1 MPESAI
7 VNSSPLIFLS
17 RVGLLDFLRLVAQ
30 EVWVPEAVAYE
41 IGRRGSADVTARALV
56 NTPWLQT
63 VSVPAIPM
71 AIQSWALGPGESAV
85 LAYACV
91 HPGTIAIIDDGAGR
105 RCAETFGIP
114 LNGTPGLV
122 ITAKIR
128 GFIPAARPVVETL
141 KQHGMYLSSPVID
154 RALALIG
161 E

>member
-1 MPESAI
+1 MP
-7 VNSSPLIFLS
+7 
-17 RVGLLDFLRLVAQ
+17 
-30 EVWVPEAVAYE
+30 
-41 IGRRGSADVTARALV
+41 
-56 NTPWLQT
+56 
-63 VSVPAIPM
+63 
-71 AIQSWALGPGESAV
+71 ESAV
-85 LAYACV
+85 LAYAYV

-105 RCAETFGIP
+105 RCAETFGIL
-114 LNGTPGLV
+114 LNGTLGLV